1 MAEQGK
7 NQETGKMIL
16 AKNRRWTSALE
27 KGIAG
32 LPGDLQQEV
41 MQGPGADCAQDIMK
55 LCTKYLGY
63 APKDIE
69 DLMKG
74 YNLLR
79 ETLGLHGKWRL
90 KDGVAM
96 GAFQECGCPMVR
108 TGPLE
113 LHATRC
119 LCTQAMLKNLFQ
131 EATGGPVKVEIL
143 ESIAR
148 GNRVCRFQV
157 TPENASSKT

>member
-1 MAEQGK
+1 MAESSK
-7 NQETGKMIL
+7 DQEAGKMVL

-27 KGIAG
+27 KGIVG
-32 LPGDLQQEV
+32 LPMDLQLEV

-55 LCTKYLGY
+55 LCTKYLGH
-63 APKDIE
+63 APEGIE
-69 DLMKG
+69 DLLKG

-79 ETLGLHGKWRL
+79 EALGLHGKWRL

-108 TGPLE
+108 TGLLE
-113 LHATRC
+113 LHPTRC
-119 LCTQAMLKNLFQ
+119 LCTHAMLKNLFQ

-143 ESIAR
+143 ESVAR
-148 GNRVCRFQV
+148 GGQVCRFQV
-157 TPENASSKT
+157 TPENVSGKA